1 MILTES
7 KKIEDIKLR
16 VELKRFMDAFDLKD
30 EDVHNIEI
38 LENTTSNYFV
48 YQNNIYKSEE
58 YIIDHY
64 NKQRINAISEGCI
77 ESILD
82 TWIHNP
88 IKRLKKLEKKRDI
101 DLSFIIDTFYEW
113 KKLAVSKIGV
123 SWETEYQLYIS
134 ELLKLSNSS
143 PVVNNLEYKNG
154 YFISENLQGPDVTFN
169 DLTKPRFK
177 NLLQKLYKQL
187 ASYDIGS
194 PIMYMWISNIKGNV
208 LLIDGKLKIID
219 HTGLLFRL
227 KIPKIDTK
235 LLNLYDDH
243 FELLVPI
250 FDEIIDKELIAALQ
264 KSVMFINGAT
274 VNVNY
279 KAHDRL
285 FDIFN
290 F

>member
-16 VELKRFMDAFDLKD
+16 AELKRFMDAFDLKE

-38 LENTTSNYFV
+38 LENTASNYFV

-58 YIIDHY
+58 YIINHY
-64 NKQRINAISEGCI
+64 NKQRINTTSEGYI

-101 DLSFIIDTFYEW
+101 DLSFIIDMFYEW
-113 KKLAVSKIGV
+113 EKLAISKIGV

-143 PVVNNLEYKNG
+143 TVVNNLEYKNG
-154 YFISENLQGPDVTFN
+154 YFISEKLQGSVVTSN

-187 ASYDIGS
+187 ASYDIGL
-194 PIMYMWISNIKGNV
+194 PIAYMWISNIEGNV
-208 LLIDGKLKIID
+208 MLIDGKLKIID
-219 HTGLLFRL
+219 HKDLLFRL

-235 LLNLYDDH
+235 LLNLHDDH
-243 FELLVPI
+243 FELLAPI
-250 FDEIIDKELIAALQ
+250 FDETIDKELIAALQ

-274 VNVNY
+274 VDVNY
-279 KAHDRL
+279 KAYDRL

-290 F
+290 V